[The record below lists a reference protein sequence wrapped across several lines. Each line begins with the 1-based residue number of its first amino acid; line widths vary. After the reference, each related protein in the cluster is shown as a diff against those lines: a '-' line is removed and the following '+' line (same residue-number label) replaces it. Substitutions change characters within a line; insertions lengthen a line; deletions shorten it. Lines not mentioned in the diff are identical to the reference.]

1 MGKEK
6 ILKRHPGLNLI
17 HGHGHESK
25 NEIAMFGFWVFMMSD
40 LILFGLLFAV
50 YITTIGV
57 TAGGPGPKELFDFT
71 SLGIQ
76 TVLLLTSSMTIGMA
90 MFALKHPQ
98 CRWQLVPWLL
108 VTLALGG
115 GFLYF
120 EISDF
125 MNMAAKGGVPS
136 RSGYLSAFYA
146 LVGLHGFHVAAG
158 SVWMIILLIQLAV
171 FGPVNIVKSRFMR
184 LALLW
189 HFLDVIWI
197 GIFNIVFFYGWLC
210 G

>member
-1 MGKEK
+1 MENVKK
-6 ILKRHPGLNLI
+6 LKSYPGLNLI
-17 HGHGHESK
+17 DCPGHEKK
-25 NEIAMFGFWVFMMSD
+25 NETALFGFWVFMMSD

-71 SLGIQ
+71 SLAIQ
-76 TVLLLTSSMTIGMA
+76 TLLLLTSSMTIGMA
-90 MFALKHPQ
+90 MFALKHPRCKRQ
-98 CRWQLVPWLL
+98 MVPWLL
-108 VTLALGG
+108 VTLALGV

-120 EISDF
+120 EVSDF
-125 MNMAAKGGVPS
+125 MNMAAAGGIPS

-146 LVGLHGFHVAAG
+146 LVGLHGVHVAAG
-158 SVWMIILLIQLAV
+158 CLWLILLLIQLAV
-171 FGPVNIVKSRFMR
+171 FGSVNIVKSRFMR

-197 GIFNIVFFYGWLC
+197 GIFNIVFFYGWLY